1 MRRLRYLLGQG
12 QYGTRSL
19 RYLGG
24 EGEAHAVVVDLEA
37 VAGVGERNS
46 RDEVRV
52 EGNHDEHAQQ
62 DSSLKIHI
70 TTLSQSPKRSLCL
83 QPSDW
88 TRIVS
93 TFLIGWFARG
103 K

>member
-46 RDEVRV
+46 RHEVRV
-52 EGNHDEHAQQ
+52 EGNHHEQTQQ
-62 DSSLKIHI
+62 DPSLKINI
-70 TTLSQSPKRSLCL
+70 EPISSSKNKP
-83 QPSDW
+83 
-88 TRIVS
+88 
-93 TFLIGWFARG
+93 
-103 K
+103 

>member
-1 MRRLRYLLGQG
+1 MGAYSWGYVIYKVVCQVRYLRRHFMRRLRYLLGQG

-24 EGEAHAVVVDLEA
+24 EGEAHAVVVDIEA

-52 EGNHDEHAQQ
+52 
-62 DSSLKIHI
+62 
-70 TTLSQSPKRSLCL
+70 
-83 QPSDW
+83 
-88 TRIVS
+88 
-93 TFLIGWFARG
+93 
-103 K
+103 